1 MGRLRALEASSDT
14 RAKTRAL
21 QISLSANGV
30 AAVAKLALALVT
42 GSTAVLAE
50 VGHSAS
56 DLVASLIA
64 LLAVRKAAAPAD
76 RSHPFGHERF
86 ENVSGLAEGAVI
98 LLVSGFVIATSV
110 LSFGRRPDHSAA
122 GVATML
128 VAALMIGLV
137 ARHVARVARETRSAA
152 LTAEAAHLR
161 TDVWTSLGV
170 AVALALVAV
179 TGVAAFDQ
187 IVAIGIAMF
196 TASIGIRLISRGVRV
211 LVDEAVPVEEVAII
225 REVLAGADPAVV
237 RGYHRLR
244 ARRSGAVRHIDLHL
258 MVDSDTSVGR
268 AHEITDGIEAE
279 IEDRLPDADVVIH
292 VEPDDHRPERDS
304 TLL

>member
-1 MGRLRALEASSDT
+1 MERLTAHEAGSDT

-21 QISLSANGV
+21 QLSLSANGV
-30 AAVAKLALALVT
+30 AAVAKLVLALVT

-56 DLVASLIA
+56 DLLASLIA
-64 LLAVRKAAAPAD
+64 LIAVRKAAAPAD
-76 RSHPFGHERF
+76 RSHPFGHERY
-86 ENVSGLAEGAVI
+86 ENVSGVAEGAVI
-98 LLVSGFVIATSV
+98 LLVSGFVIATSI
-110 LSFGRRPDHSAA
+110 LSFGRRPDHSAL
-122 GVATML
+122 GVVTML
-128 VAALMIGLV
+128 ASASLIALAAY
-137 ARHVARVARETRSAA
+137 HVARVARDTRSPA
-152 LTAEAAHLR
+152 LGAEAAHLR

-170 AVALALVAV
+170 AVALGLVAL

-187 IVAIGIAMF
+187 LVAIGIALF
-196 TASIGIRLISRGVRV
+196 TAAIGIRLIARGVRV
-211 LVDEAVPVEEVAII
+211 LVDEAVPVEEVDII
-225 REVLAGADPAVV
+225 RDVLARADPAVV

-244 ARRSGAVRHIDLHL
+244 ARRSGPVRHIDLHL

-268 AHEITDGIEAE
+268 AHQITDGIEAE
-279 IEDRLPDADVVIH
+279 IEHRLPDADVVIH

>member
-1 MGRLRALEASSDT
+1 M
-14 RAKTRAL
+14 
-21 QISLSANGV
+21 
-30 AAVAKLALALVT
+30 AKLALALVT

-56 DLVASLIA
+56 DLLASLIA
-64 LLAVRKAAAPAD
+64 LVAVRKASAPAD

-86 ENVSGLAEGAVI
+86 ENVSGVAEGAVI
-98 LLVSGFVIATSV
+98 LLVSGFVIATSL
-110 LSFGRRPDHSAA
+110 LSFGRSPDHSTV
-122 GVATML
+122 GVVTML
-128 VAALMIGLV
+128 ASAALIGLA
-137 ARHVARVARETRSAA
+137 ARHVTRVARATRSPA
-152 LTAEAAHLR
+152 LSAEAAHLR
-161 TDVWTSLGV
+161 TDIWTSLGV
-170 AVALALVAV
+170 AGALALVAL

-187 IVAIGIAMF
+187 LVAIAIAIF
-196 TASIGIRLISRGVRV
+196 TATIGVRLIARGVRV
-211 LVDEAVPVEEVAII
+211 LVDEAVPVEEVEII
-225 REVLAGADPAVV
+225 RDVLAGADPRVV

-244 ARRSGAVRHIDLHL
+244 ARRSGSIRHIDLHL